1 MKKLSSILFAAL
13 LVAVFTLPA
22 AAVEHEF
29 GGYWRTRF
37 FMNRDFS
44 GSSDR
49 TEDERLDR
57 SEVDTRTR
65 LYYTAILNDNLK
77 LVNKFEMNANWG
89 NGNDEEE
96 FENTDGDDVTVVT
109 SSEYGDIG
117 TDGLSVLVKNS
128 YADAT
133 FGIVNTKVGAQG
145 AAVARGFLFDAD
157 FAGVVLNFDIDAI
170 KIPLYWIRMD
180 EGGVGKDAN
189 DGDADMYGISPSF
202 GFGGVS
208 INPLLFWATTQDA
221 GQSDEFSAFSGVEKI
236 NLYFLGVNADVTFGP
251 AKAWF
256 TGIYEDGKAEAAAT
270 GADDLDVSAFLVAL
284 GGGANFGMFEAH
296 GQVFYAT
303 GDDDDEDDDEITE
316 FYVPNGQSYYWS
328 EIMGLGTFDDQTSNG
343 SPGDQI
349 FDILAVGLGGSVSPM
364 EKLTI
369 GLDIWY
375 AQRAEKQDP
384 PEDSDDEK
392 KLGTEVDF
400 TVTYTLLEDLNLKV
414 VAAYLFAGEGTDPT
428 DDNDDTANPFELG
441 AQISFGF

>member
-1 MKKLSSILFAAL
+1 
-13 LVAVFTLPA
+13 
-22 AAVEHEF
+22 
-29 GGYWRTRF
+29 
-37 FMNRDFS
+37 
-44 GSSDR
+44 
-49 TEDERLDR
+49 
-57 SEVDTRTR
+57 
-65 LYYTAILNDNLK
+65 
-77 LVNKFEMNANWG
+77 
-89 NGNDEEE
+89 
-96 FENTDGDDVTVVT
+96 
-109 SSEYGDIG
+109 
-117 TDGLSVLVKNS
+117 
-128 YADAT
+128 
-133 FGIVNTKVGAQG
+133 
-145 AAVARGFLFDAD
+145 
-157 FAGVVLNFDIDAI
+157 
-170 KIPLYWIRMD
+170 
-180 EGGVGKDAN
+180 
-189 DGDADMYGISPSF
+189 
-202 GFGGVS
+202 
-208 INPLLFWATTQDA
+208 
-221 GQSDEFSAFSGVEKI
+221 
-236 NLYFLGVNADVTFGP
+236 
-251 AKAWF
+251 
-256 TGIYEDGKAEAAAT
+256 
-270 GADDLDVSAFLVAL
+270 
-284 GGGANFGMFEAH
+284 MFEAH